1 MSDINMDFDRKSRCG
16 VEEAVFCQSK
26 SGQQIDSII
35 MMAEQ
40 QNRNLLLT
48 RITQDKYQQLSVAS
62 QQKITFDFISSTAIL
77 GDLPSLEN
85 KPQIAIVSGG
95 TSDAGVCREA
105 AITLNYHGIACD
117 LFEDVGVAGLWRL
130 TDKLE
135 KIKKAKLII
144 SVAGMEAAL
153 PTVLAGMVATP
164 IIAVPTSVGYGVS
177 QDGHLAL
184 NACLGSCAPGLLTV
198 NIDNGFGAACAAIKI
213 LNSMGSR
220 D

>member
-1 MSDINMDFDRKSRCG
+1 MSDIVMDFDRKYRCG

-26 SGQQIDSII
+26 SAQQIDRII

-48 RITQDKYQQLSVAS
+48 RINQDKYQQLSTAS
-62 QQKITFDFISSTAIL
+62 QQKISFDAISSTAIL
-77 GDLPSLEN
+77 GGVPPLDNPP
-85 KPQIAIVSGG
+85 KIAIVSGG
-95 TSDAGVCREA
+95 SSDAGVCREI
-105 AITLNYHGIACD
+105 AITLKYHGVACD
-117 LFEDVGVAGLWRL
+117 LFEDIGVAGLWRL
-130 TDKLE
+130 TNELDN
-135 KIKKAKLII
+135 IKKAKLII